1 METRLVDDL
10 GELAR
15 PQLRQALVL
24 EIEGERLAEVVQ
36 QLETLELLLI
46 ESLRYGSFTLV
57 KNIL

>member
-46 ESLRYGSFTLV
+46 ESLCYGSFTLV

>member
-1 METRLVDDL
+1 METRLVDYL
-10 GELAR
+10 GELAC

>member
-1 METRLVDDL
+1 METRLVDNLGDL
-10 GELAR
+10 AC